1 MGRHF
6 RLTFPHMGTAGDGS
20 SQGALRRTR
29 LVELG
34 DGGFDNLA
42 GPLGRD
48 AVLVCH
54 ILQPATVAAVAK
66 VELGGHKIALT
77 PGEALHGTLKL
88 QKSNHSKSCQN
99 YTINGMLL
107 ARITYAL
114 LNVLASS
121 NCFTAMNNNLKTSS
135 QLVAT
140 IMGDAQSAKWTEFVN
155 TFDPILREY
164 SAATF
169 PDLDADDLIQET
181 FRALIEKMPRYQYDP
196 EANGLFRNY
205 LIGILRHKAFAVY
218 RTRMQQDK
226 AVSIW
231 LDVHSAQSVSQ
242 AEKERDEFKQAA
254 MELALRE
261 FFANPRI
268 TDQSKQIFRKVAI
281 EGLPPADVAAAF
293 GVTRDVVDQVRSRM
307 NARLRKIVAR
317 LEGPG
322 GE

>member
-1 MGRHF
+1 
-6 RLTFPHMGTAGDGS
+6 
-20 SQGALRRTR
+20 
-29 LVELG
+29 
-34 DGGFDNLA
+34 
-42 GPLGRD
+42 
-48 AVLVCH
+48 
-54 ILQPATVAAVAK
+54 
-66 VELGGHKIALT
+66 
-77 PGEALHGTLKL
+77 
-88 QKSNHSKSCQN
+88 
-99 YTINGMLL
+99 
-107 ARITYAL
+107 
-114 LNVLASS
+114 
-121 NCFTAMNNNLKTSS
+121 MNNDLKTSS

-155 TFDPILREY
+155 TFNPILREY

-205 LIGILRHKAFAVY
+205 LIGILRHKAFAAY
-218 RTRMQQDK
+218 RKRMQQDK

-231 LDVHSAQSVSQ
+231 LDVHSAQSASQ
-242 AEKERDEFKQAA
+242 VEQERAAFKQAA

-261 FFANPRI
+261 FFDNPRI

-281 EGLPPADVAAAF
+281 EGQSRAEVAAAF

-322 GE
+322 GEK